1 MDARRLITAMLVAF
15 TVYMA
20 YMWVYSRYF
29 APRPVPRDPDAP
41 AVATDLAPAPPGAPS
56 ASTSPAAFSATP
68 AATQQYS
75 FASAP
80 ERTVKL
86 GGEPGDALEVLLTS
100 RGAGVERVLL
110 TERTRKG
117 AFRHRVSP
125 KDSSAYELLHPV
137 AGPQREFHAFETGA
151 VWIKELDNRRFALD
165 TCDWTLVEP
174 VTPRSATFEAVLRS
188 AEGDAPLLAV
198 RKTYTL
204 QTQPG
209 LLNMALEAVNL
220 AGQPLTIQIEQY
232 GALGI
237 ATEIS
242 QYDTIRLVWGRRAA
256 DAVTVE
262 NVQRGSVKGLDQAEK
277 KLAGGQD
284 EARFQWVALANH
296 YFTAVLRPL
305 PAAAAAGPGPVQ
317 AAYAK
322 VLLPAADK
330 NQGDLTARLLST
342 PLPLA
347 AGATARID
355 FEIYA
360 GPKDPDDLKR
370 ANPAFADPAQIGYS
384 AIRAADMSC
393 ACTFEPLPSIMAWLL
408 ETIHMF
414 VRNYG
419 LAIIG
424 LVLIVRTLL
433 HPLAVFQQ
441 KSMYR
446 MQEAMAKIQPKMEA
460 IKERYAN
467 DKVRMNQEVMKL
479 WAEEHVNPAATL
491 VAFVP
496 LFLQMP
502 ILVALWAALQRDI
515 NLRTAPFDGWW
526 IRDLSA
532 PDALIQFAAPIHIPV
547 LSWLIGDIHSF
558 NLLPILMGVSMYLQ
572 QKYMPKPAAV
582 KARLEAAK
590 GKPRKPGEMS
600 FEDQMRQQQM
610 MANMMTFLFPI
621 MFYHMPSG
629 LNLYWMATNVYGI
642 CESLIIR
649 RQIDAEH
656 KRREAAGP
664 QPARP
669 RKPGFFARLMKKLAE
684 RAEEIQRQADELAKR
699 K

>member
-1 MDARRLITAMLVAF
+1 MDARRLVTAMLAAF
-15 TVYMA
+15 AVYMA

-29 APRPVPRDPDAP
+29 APKPVPPDPDAP
-41 AVATDLAPAPPGAPS
+41 ALTQDVPAAPLGASS
-56 ASTSPAAFSATP
+56 APAAFSATP
-68 AATQQYS
+68 AATQQFA

-80 ERTVKL
+80 ERTVRL
-86 GGEPGDALEVLLTS
+86 GGEPGDALEVVLTS
-100 RGAGVERVLL
+100 RGAGVERILL
-110 TERTRKG
+110 TERTKKG
-117 AFRHRVSP
+117 QFRHRISP
-125 KDSSAYELLHPV
+125 KNQDAYELLHPLS
-137 AGPQREFHAFETGA
+137 GGERDYHAFETSA
-151 VWIKELDNRRFALD
+151 IWVKELDNRRFALD
-165 TCDWTLVEP
+165 ACDWSLLEP
-174 VTPRSATFEAVLRS
+174 AAPRTATFETVLRP
-188 AEGDAPLLAV
+188 AEGDAALLAV
-198 RKTYTL
+198 RKTFTL
-204 QTQPG
+204 QPQPG
-209 LLNMALEAVNL
+209 LLSMALEVVNL
-220 AGQPLTIQIEQY
+220 GGQPLTVQLEQL

-242 QYDTIRLVWGRRAA
+242 QYDTIRLLWGRRAA
-256 DAVTVE
+256 ESVTVE
-262 NVQRGSVKGLDQAEK
+262 NVQRGSVKGLEAAEK
-277 KLAGGQD
+277 KIAAGQD

-296 YFTAVLRPL
+296 YFAAILRPIP
-305 PAAAAAGPGPVQ
+305 PAGSGGASVVQ

-322 VLLPAADK
+322 VLQPAAEK
-330 NQGDLTARLLST
+330 NQGDVTARLIT
-342 PLPLA
+342 PPLA
-347 AGATARID
+347 LNAGATTRLD

-370 ANPAFADPAQIGYS
+370 ANPAFVDPAQFGYS
-384 AIRAADMSC
+384 AIRAADLSC
-393 ACTFEPLPSIMAWLL
+393 ACTFEPLPSLMAWLL

-582 KARLEAAK
+582 KARMEAAK
-590 GKPRKPGEMS
+590 GKTRKPGEMS

-669 RKPGFFARLMKKLAE
+669 RKPGFFARLMKRLAE